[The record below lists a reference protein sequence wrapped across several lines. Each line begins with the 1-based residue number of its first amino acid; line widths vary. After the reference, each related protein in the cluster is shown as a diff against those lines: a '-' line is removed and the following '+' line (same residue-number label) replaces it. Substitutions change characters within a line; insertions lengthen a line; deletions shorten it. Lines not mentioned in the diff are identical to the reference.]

1 MKFVLFTDNLADLTI
16 AEACRAAKAAGFDG
30 LDLTL
35 RPGGHVKPEAAEVG
49 LAEAL
54 RAASVEGVAIPMVTT
69 AITDA
74 ASPHA
79 EAIFA
84 AAAHYGARRLKLGYW
99 EYRPFGTLAAQV
111 DEARRKLEGLVKL
124 GEKYRV
130 LPCVHCHSG
139 RYLTANGQM
148 LYLILNGL
156 KPAEA
161 GAYVDPMH
169 MTIEGGVAGWE
180 LGLDLVAPWIAL
192 AGIKSFRW
200 VAGERDRHGQQ
211 RYRWEYT
218 PLADGQAPLPEF
230 MAYLKQ
236 LKYDGIVSLHSEYK
250 GASSFRRL
258 STAELLRQ
266 SAEDLAYL
274 KTILRKEEG

>member
-1 MKFVLFTDNLADLTI
+1 
-16 AEACRAAKAAGFDG
+16 
-30 LDLTL
+30 
-35 RPGGHVKPEAAEVG
+35 
-49 LAEAL
+49 
-54 RAASVEGVAIPMVTT
+54 
-69 AITDA
+69 
-74 ASPHA
+74 
-79 EAIFA
+79 
-84 AAAHYGARRLKLGYW
+84 
-99 EYRPFGTLAAQV
+99 
-111 DEARRKLEGLVKL
+111 
-124 GEKYRV
+124 
-130 LPCVHCHSG
+130 
-139 RYLTANGQM
+139 
-148 LYLILNGL
+148 
-156 KPAEA
+156 
-161 GAYVDPMH
+161 

-200 VAGERDRHGQQ
+200 VAGERYRHGQQ